1 MCFPQRESGFSFG
14 SAAVGFGQRRR
25 RRRIRVEK
33 SSETLAGQAFL
44 DVALKATEDAE
55 DSMSR
60 E

>member
-1 MCFPQRESGFSFG
+1 MWFPQRESDLSFC
-14 SAAVGFGQRRR
+14 SAAVGLGQRRK

-55 DSMSR
+55 DSMTR